1 MTQPAARIMMP
12 TGGLRRRLGR
22 PRLVSDE
29 SQTPHHDPKPAA
41 TRRPGGAGVA
51 CEASAA
57 AKQPLD
63 PDSDSDSGSETR
75 TGQVRFI
82 TKPKSRT
89 MRAKRNK
96 RSRANRTN
104 VPK

>member
-1 MTQPAARIMMP
+1 MTQAAARIMMP

-22 PRLVSDE
+22 PRLASDE
-29 SQTPHHDPKPAA
+29 SQTPRHGPKPAA

-51 CEASAA
+51 CKASAA

-75 TGQVRFI
+75 THGLSQRG
-82 TKPKSRT
+82 PPQPRRRPAGGSG
-89 MRAKRNK
+89 
-96 RSRANRTN
+96 
-104 VPK
+104 

>member
-63 PDSDSDSGSETR
+63 PDSDSGCTRGTLGQPSERRGLGWFQEAEVTCSGAGMGS
-75 TGQVRFI
+75 
-82 TKPKSRT
+82 
-89 MRAKRNK
+89 
-96 RSRANRTN
+96 
-104 VPK
+104 